1 MAITF
6 PEGTKILMLQYNQ
19 YDTVDDD
26 YPISSL
32 RGFTTSNNSGGYGIL
47 PPKNFTKV
55 KQIEDGLEHAISD
68 LYLPK
73 LGMTYTGYNTFGSDQ
88 TQYIMVFETIPSA
101 QTSQAILNKPRY
113 AAYVNYEEK
122 NKKVYLVTY
131 LPDTPL
137 VYYGDISINVRV
149 LKNGEWL
156 NGQPLNFNHQPMEYK
171 GGGLYNIMFH
181 QEPRER
187 FNYVIDDGEFGKS
200 VDLISDEFT
209 VLFGDNSALQ
219 TIITGETI
227 NDVVTSNPNG
237 WYYNAIF
244 GGFTNNDI
252 NDNQTTSMTIALP
265 ANVEVD
271 FIVGQSSEEKY
282 DFCTIYDSK
291 GNTLLSLKGINGDD
305 KLCTLKTTDGIYK
318 FTYKKDSSNSNGR
331 DAFWIKS
338 ISYNFL
344 PPYPEN

>member
-6 PEGTKILMLQYNQ
+6 PEGTKITMLQYNQ

-26 YPISSL
+26 YPINSL
-32 RGFTTSNNSGGYGIL
+32 RGFTTLNDGKYGIL

-55 KQIEDGLEHAISD
+55 SKIEDGLEHAISD

-73 LGMTYTGYNTFGSDQ
+73 LGMTYTGTHDFGNDQ
-88 TQYIMVFETIPSA
+88 SQYIMVFETIPSA
-101 QTSQAILNKPRY
+101 QTSTPFDNKPKY

-122 NKKVYLVTY
+122 NKKGYLVTY
-131 LPDTPL
+131 IPDTPL
-137 VYYGDISINVRV
+137 VYYGDIPINVRV

-171 GGGLYNIMFH
+171 GGGLYNIMVH

-187 FNYVIDDGEFGKS
+187 FNYVIDDGEFAKS

-209 VLFGDNSALQ
+209 VLFGDNSTLQ
-219 TIITGETI
+219 TIITGEDI

-237 WYYNAIF
+237 WYYNATF

-252 NDNQTTSMTIALP
+252 NDNQTTSMTITLP
-265 ANVEVD
+265 ANTEID
-271 FIVGQSSEEKY
+271 FIVGQNSEERY

-291 GNTLLSLKGINGDD
+291 GNTLVSLKGINGDN
-305 KLCTLKTTDGIYK
+305 KQYTLKTTDGIYK
-318 FTYKKDSSNSNGR
+318 FTYKKDSSTSTGK